1 MKKTFCVLSFSILLV
16 FSSVINAEEVAD
28 ETVAT
33 EKTEAVATEVVE
45 PVDPVAALAGE
56 KDTTE
61 FEYLK
66 LVMGVFRSHLKAL
79 ELLTSKENKYSDNVV
94 RHSIAIW
101 QTTSLLEHFY
111 PGDTSIEHEKLPWK
125 NKKEFEERAKINR
138 KAAKELK
145 GAASDWLEDQDRDK
159 FLGALEELKSSCRN
173 CHRELKNWP

>member
-1 MKKTFCVLSFSILLV
+1 MKKKFCVLSFFVLIV
-16 FSSVINAEEVAD
+16 FSSAIYAEEVAE

-33 EKTEAVATEVVE
+33 EETAIEAVEDA
-45 PVDPVAALAGE
+45 DPVAALAGE
-56 KDTTE
+56 DKTE

-66 LVMGVFRSHLKAL
+66 LVMGVFRSHVKAL

-125 NKKEFEERAKINR
+125 NKKEFEERARVNR

-145 GAASDWLEDQDRDK
+145 GAASEWLEDQDREK
-159 FLGALEELKSSCRN
+159 FLATLEELKSTCRN